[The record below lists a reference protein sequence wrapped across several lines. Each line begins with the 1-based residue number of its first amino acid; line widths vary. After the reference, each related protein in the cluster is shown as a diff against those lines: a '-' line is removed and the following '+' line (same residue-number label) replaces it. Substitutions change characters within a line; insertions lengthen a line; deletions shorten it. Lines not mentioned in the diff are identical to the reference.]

1 MTLKEAIRDNLCR
14 EYMRHD
20 CLSVKEFA
28 EITGTN
34 TMQMSKYMS
43 GFAVPTLAVA
53 LRLSRALDITVEQL
67 TEGGEI

>member
-1 MTLKEAIRDNLCR
+1 
-14 EYMRHD
+14 MRHD

-34 TMQMSKYMS
+34 PMQMSKYMS

-67 TEGGEI
+67 TEGGEV